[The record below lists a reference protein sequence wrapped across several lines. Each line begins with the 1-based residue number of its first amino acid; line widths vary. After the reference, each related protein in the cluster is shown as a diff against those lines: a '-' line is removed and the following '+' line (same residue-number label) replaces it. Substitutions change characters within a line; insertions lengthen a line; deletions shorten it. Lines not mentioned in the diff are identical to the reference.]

1 MRGINYIIFS
11 GGIIMRNFNRIPD
24 FTERYP
30 EGEVSTIT
38 SSNKEEK
45 IMMKY
50 ITMNELNK
58 TLEAK
63 GIVYDSPDIPDEY
76 EQSARLEAIYDWG
89 FTVVTYCNVL
99 DPVITFYDNQFQAIL
114 SLDIDSDT
122 SYSLCNGVLRVEERN
137 CFGGVTRR
145 FYVNLSSG
153 APVHTSDIVAIGY
166 ADNDMFDDKRF
177 YALKDGRIYYKE
189 DGAELKL
196 IKDNVDVIDFMD
208 AGYTL
213 VSKDSFGSNVDILNN
228 MIVRM

>member
-1 MRGINYIIFS
+1 MRTYI
-11 GGIIMRNFNRIPD
+11 
-24 FTERYP
+24 TARYP
-30 EGEVSTIT
+30 EGEVSI
-38 SSNKEEK
+38 SSINNKKEK
-45 IMMKY
+45 KVMMKY
-50 ITMNELNK
+50 VTLDKLNK
-58 TLEAK
+58 ILEAK
-63 GIVYDSPDIPDEY
+63 GIVYDSPDVPDEY

-137 CFGGVTRR
+137 CFGGATRR

>member
-11 GGIIMRNFNRIPD
+11 GG
-24 FTERYP
+24 
-30 EGEVSTIT
+30 
-38 SSNKEEK
+38 K

-50 ITMNELNK
+50 VTLDKLNK
-58 TLEAK
+58 ILEAK
-63 GIVYDSPDIPDEY
+63 GIVYDSPDVPDEY

-208 AGYTL
+208 AGYTF

>member
-50 ITMNELNK
+50 TTLNKLNK

-63 GIVYDSPDIPDEY
+63 GIVYDSPDVPDEY